1 MRGVNYKTM
10 DRNFIQQVEENEE
23 EEKEEDVMGVP
34 VCGGNLSTSVFD
46 ISNYIEQVHLQNRNQ
61 TLHRKCRLGIMG
73 NKQKIKEI

>member
-1 MRGVNYKTM
+1 M

-46 ISNYIEQVHLQNRNQ
+46 ISNYIEQVHYKIG
-61 TLHRKCRLGIMG
+61 TRLYIE
-73 NKQKIKEI
+73 NAD

>member
-1 MRGVNYKTM
+1 M

-46 ISNYIEQVHLQNRNQ
+46 ISYYIEQVHYKIG
-61 TLHRKCRLGIMG
+61 TRLYIE
-73 NKQKIKEI
+73 NAD